1 VSIRRRYWQGGAN
14 WKKPIAQ
21 NRKIRNIKRGLFSSG
36 KMTMIKWK
44 LVRSGN
50 YGYKLWVGKYGKF
63 SMSIHKYG
71 DRFGLFYEV
80 YTDNLILAK
89 GQLLN
94 EDIEICK
101 KLAEFAAKE
110 LYSL

>member
-1 VSIRRRYWQGGAN
+1 
-14 WKKPIAQ
+14 
-21 NRKIRNIKRGLFSSG
+21 
-36 KMTMIKWK
+36 MIKWK